1 MSSMWKGAVPDPY
14 LNSIL
19 NKYQKKN
26 ITYKF
31 EIFQGTFTDITTFI
45 ILGTL
50 RIFNSFNSHH
60 NPIKEGVSVSPLC

>member
-26 ITYKF
+26 IVQKKKLYINDCTN
-31 EIFQGTFTDITTFI
+31 
-45 ILGTL
+45 L
-50 RIFNSFNSHH
+50 RSFRVHLL
-60 NPIKEGVSVSPLC
+60 I